1 MERSPPQPHSREHIV
16 TSADDRA
23 RYAVYLER
31 RRAAEH
37 AYNERRREL
46 WKQLATANAEY
57 EAAIAAIE
65 AEHRSDK

>member
-1 MERSPPQPHSREHIV
+1 V
-16 TSADDRA
+16 TAADDRA

-37 AYNERRREL
+37 AYNERRKEL

-57 EAAIAAIE
+57 EAELARIDAD
-65 AEHRSDK
+65 HRSRP